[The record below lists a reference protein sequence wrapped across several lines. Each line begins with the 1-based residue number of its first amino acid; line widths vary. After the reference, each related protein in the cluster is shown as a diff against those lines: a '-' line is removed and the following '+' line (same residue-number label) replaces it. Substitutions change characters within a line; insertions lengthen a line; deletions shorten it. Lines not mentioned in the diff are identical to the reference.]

1 MSISPSARRTND
13 SGSSGSI
20 ITAVADWV
28 PGFTLKM
35 TPRSGNTSPMETPCS
50 SRIDTVRKSAIAN
63 CLARSPTATG
73 SASLM
78 RIAATTSPSSVTSTR
93 SKGSIFQKNPRVPS
107 SRVNGSPAPQPARS
121 SSPVVLPGWTPRK
134 LAGSIESVGIS
145 SGVAATGAV
154 TVVLIGRSATGISAG
169 RTSGDVAAGSPS
181 GAALA
186 VADLGLSFLGFSFL
200 GLSDLVVTA
209 PVSGAIGFTVGF
221 GRPLTL
227 SVSQRLRTLVSGPRP
242 VLAADSSAAGVV
254 AAVAAGAPVGTR
266 SVHSAV
272 SRPAG
277 SAVVAASARSTAGA
291 GFTAARNAGA
301 ARSAAG
307 VMPCSATGWLGT
319 TDMWVLGIA

>member
-1 MSISPSARRTND
+1 
-13 SGSSGSI
+13 
-20 ITAVADWV
+20 
-28 PGFTLKM
+28 
-35 TPRSGNTSPMETPCS
+35 
-50 SRIDTVRKSAIAN
+50 
-63 CLARSPTATG
+63 
-73 SASLM
+73 M

-154 TVVLIGRSATGISAG
+154 TVVLIGRSATGVSAG
-169 RTSGDVAAGSPS
+169 RTSGDVATGSPA

-186 VADLGLSFLGFSFL
+186 VSVLGLFVLGFSVLGFSVL
-200 GLSDLVVTA
+200 RLSVWGLSDLVVTV

-227 SVSQRLRTLVSGPRP
+227 SVSQRLRTLVSGPR
-242 VLAADSSAAGVV
+242 LALPAESSAAGVV

-277 SAVVAASARSTAGA
+277 SAVDAASARNTAGA

-301 ARSAAG
+301 ASSAAG
-307 VMPCSATGWLGT
+307 GMPRSAPGWLGA

>member
-1 MSISPSARRTND
+1 
-13 SGSSGSI
+13 
-20 ITAVADWV
+20 
-28 PGFTLKM
+28 
-35 TPRSGNTSPMETPCS
+35 METPCS
-50 SRIDTVRKSAIAN
+50 SRIDTVRRSAISN
-63 CLARSPTATG
+63 CLARSPTATA

-154 TVVLIGRSATGISAG
+154 TVVLIGRSATGVSAG
-169 RTSGDVAAGSPS
+169 RTSGDVATGSPA

-186 VADLGLSFLGFSFL
+186 VSVLGLFVLGFSVL
-200 GLSDLVVTA
+200 RLSVWGLSDLVVTV

-227 SVSQRLRTLVSGPRP
+227 SVSQRLRTLVSGPR
-242 VLAADSSAAGVV
+242 LALPAESSAAGVV

-277 SAVVAASARSTAGA
+277 SAVGAASARNTAGA
-291 GFTAARNAGA
+291 GFTAARGAGA

-307 VMPCSATGWLGT
+307 AMPRSAPGWPGT
-319 TDMWVLGIA
+319 TAM

>member
-1 MSISPSARRTND
+1 
-13 SGSSGSI
+13 
-20 ITAVADWV
+20 
-28 PGFTLKM
+28 
-35 TPRSGNTSPMETPCS
+35 METPWS
-50 SRIDTVRKSAIAN
+50 SRIDTVRRSAISN
-63 CLARSPTATG
+63 CLARSPTATV

-154 TVVLIGRSATGISAG
+154 TVVLIGRSATGVSAG
-169 RTSGDVAAGSPS
+169 RTSGDVATGSPA

-186 VADLGLSFLGFSFL
+186 VSVLGFSV
-200 GLSDLVVTA
+200 LVVTA

-227 SVSQRLRTLVSGPRP
+227 SVSQRLRTLVSGPR
-242 VLAADSSAAGVV
+242 LALPADSSAAGVV

-277 SAVVAASARSTAGA
+277 SAVGAASARNTAGA

-301 ARSAAG
+301 ATSAAG
-307 VMPCSATGWLGT
+307 AMPRSATGWLGA